1 MTKCFAEA
9 APSVIDGQ
17 GRNQSNAGVAMAGR
31 IGGGFPCLL
40 EADAGRMKV
49 TKLIFPGNPPMI
61 TMMSPLTVEG
71 KRLDV
76 PAHLAELTRFVEA
89 AARDGLPAHE
99 MERGLWQALLRLGH
113 DLQAQYFALAGDGD
127 CGETLTLADGR
138 VVKRLPER
146 HVRPYQSMFGDFA
159 VPRVVYGTREG
170 QRIEAAPLDARLGLP
185 EDQCS
190 YLLRD
195 WNQALVVENPYG
207 QVNVVLGRILG
218 LKQSVASLETMTRT
232 LAGAVAGHEAT
243 RPPAAPATGEQ
254 IVVLS
259 ADGKGVPL
267 RKPAD
272 APVIAAHDHARG
284 PKPDR
289 KKMAV
294 LGAAYQIEPH
304 PRTAM
309 DVVEALFRDPMA
321 KPERLES
328 PRPVPQHKR
337 LCAVLPVAAA
347 VAAALA
353 PPRPAEVI
361 SPWLAEEARRR
372 DPDHQH
378 PWILLM
384 DGQASLWD
392 AAAETLGDAPRVEIL
407 DLLHATGYLWE
418 AVHLFHDPG
427 SDGALKWMKV
437 LVCGLLSGMGTGVIR
452 WLQHLAEQSALPAA
466 TRTRLEQIHGYFER
480 HRDRIHYDRYLAAG
494 YPIASGV
501 IEGACRHVVKDR
513 MERAG
518 MHWTLPGAQALLNL
532 RCVALNDEWEPF
544 INHHIQSETAR
555 LYANIPI
562 QPPSTRLRL
571 VA

>member
-1 MTKCFAEA
+1 M
-9 APSVIDGQ
+9 
-17 GRNQSNAGVAMAGR
+17 
-31 IGGGFPCLL
+31 
-40 EADAGRMKV
+40 
-49 TKLIFPGNPPMI
+49 
-61 TMMSPLTVEG
+61 
-71 KRLDV
+71 
-76 PAHLAELTRFVEA
+76 
-89 AARDGLPAHE
+89 
-99 MERGLWQALLRLGH
+99 
-113 DLQAQYFALAGDGD
+113 
-127 CGETLTLADGR
+127 
-138 VVKRLPER
+138 KRLPE
-146 HVRPYQSMFGDFA
+146 HHPRPYQSIFGDF
-159 VPRVVYGTREG
+159 VLDRVVYGTREG

-185 EDQCS
+185 QDQCS

-195 WNQALVVENPYG
+195 WNQALVVETPYA
-207 QVNVVLGRILG
+207 QVNAVLARILG
-218 LKQSVASLETMTRT
+218 LKQSIASLETMTRT
-232 LAGAVAGHEAT
+232 LAGAVAGYEAA
-243 RPPAAPATGEQ
+243 RPAPAPATGQQ

-272 APVIAAHDHARG
+272 APAIAAHDHARG

-294 LGAAYQIEPH
+294 LGAAYHIEPH
-304 PRTAM
+304 PRTAEA
-309 DVVEALFRDPMA
+309 VVESLFRDPA
-321 KPERLES
+321 APTPVRADRTA
-328 PRPVPQHKR
+328 PRRPVPQQKR
-337 LCAVLPVAAA
+337 VCAVLPVAAA

-353 PPRPAEVI
+353 PPRPADVI
-361 SPWLAEEARRR
+361 FPWLAAEARRR
-372 DPDHQH
+372 DPDHQR
-378 PWILLM
+378 PWVLLM
-384 DGQASLWD
+384 DGQPSLWD
-392 AAAETLGDAPRVEIL
+392 AAAATLGEAPRVEIL

-437 LVCGLLSGMGTGVIR
+437 LVLGLLSGMGTGVIR
-452 WLQHLAEQSALPAA
+452 WLQHLAEQSELPAA
-466 TRTRLEQIHGYFER
+466 TRTRLAEIHGYFDR

-544 INHHIQSETAR
+544 MNHHIQSETAR

-562 QPPSTRLRL
+562 QPQSTRLRL

>member
-1 MTKCFAEA
+1 M
-9 APSVIDGQ
+9 
-17 GRNQSNAGVAMAGR
+17 R
-31 IGGGFPCLL
+31 
-40 EADAGRMKV
+40 
-49 TKLIFPGNPPMI
+49 
-61 TMMSPLTVEG
+61 MMSPLTVEG
-71 KRLDV
+71 KPLDV
-76 PAHLAELTRFVEA
+76 AARLAELTGFVSD

-99 MERGLWQALLRLGH
+99 LERGVWQYLLRLGH
-113 DLQAQYFALAGDGD
+113 ELQGQYFALAGDGD
-127 CGETLTLADGR
+127 CGETLKLADGQ
-138 VVKRLPER
+138 VVRRLPEP
-146 HVRPYQSMFGDFA
+146 HSRPYQSIFGDFTLE
-159 VPRVVYGTREG
+159 RVVYGTREG
-170 QRIEAAPLDARLGLP
+170 QRIEAVPLDARLGLP
-185 EDQCS
+185 EDRCS

-207 QVNVVLGRILG
+207 QVDAVLGRILG

-232 LAGAVAGHEAT
+232 LAGAVAGYEAT
-243 RPPAAPATGEQ
+243 RPPAAPATGAQ

-272 APVIAAHDHARG
+272 APAIAAHDHARG

-294 LGAAYQIEPH
+294 LGAAYHIEPH
-304 PRTAM
+304 SRTAEA
-309 DVVEALFRDPMA
+309 VVESLFRDPTVPSA
-321 KPERLES
+321 RPEAR
-328 PRPVPQHKR
+328 RPVPQQKR
-337 LCAVLPVAAA
+337 VCAVLPVAAA
-347 VAAALA
+347 VAEALA
-353 PPRPAEVI
+353 PPRPVEVVF
-361 SPWLAEEARRR
+361 PWLQAEARHR

-378 PWILLM
+378 PWVLLM

-392 AAAETLGDAPRVEIL
+392 AAAATLGDAPRVEIL
-407 DLLHATGYLWE
+407 DVLHATGYLWE

-427 SDGALKWMKV
+427 SAMAQKWMKLLV
-437 LVCGLLSGMGTGVIR
+437 LGLLRGMGTGVIR
-452 WLQHLAEQSALPAA
+452 WLQHLAAQNELPAA
-466 TRTRLEQIHGYFER
+466 TRTRLAQIHDYFDR

-544 INHHIQSETAR
+544 MNHHIQSETAR

-562 QPPSTRLRL
+562 KPKSAHLRL

>member
-1 MTKCFAEA
+1 M
-9 APSVIDGQ
+9 
-17 GRNQSNAGVAMAGR
+17 
-31 IGGGFPCLL
+31 
-40 EADAGRMKV
+40 
-49 TKLIFPGNPPMI
+49 
-61 TMMSPLTVEG
+61 TMMWPLPAPG
-71 KRLDV
+71 KGLDV
-76 PAHLAELTRFVEA
+76 AARLAELTGVVEA
-89 AARDGLPAHE
+89 AARDGLPAHVLE
-99 MERGLWQALLRLGH
+99 QSLWHHLLRLGR
-113 DLQAQYFALAGDGD
+113 DLQAAYFALAGDGD
-127 CGETLTLADGR
+127 CGATLPLADGR
-138 VVKRLPER
+138 VVKRLPE
-146 HVRPYQSMFGDFA
+146 HHPRPYQSIFGDFILE
-159 VPRVVYGTREG
+159 RVVYGTREG

-185 EDQCS
+185 EDRCS

-207 QVNVVLGRILG
+207 QVDVVLGRILG

-232 LAGAVAGHEAT
+232 LAGAVAGYEAT
-243 RPPAAPATGEQ
+243 RPAPAPATGEQ

-272 APVIAAHDHARG
+272 APAIAAHDHARG

-294 LGAAYQIEPH
+294 LGAAYHIEPH
-304 PRTAM
+304 PRTAEA
-309 DVVEALFRDPMA
+309 VVESLFRDPA
-321 KPERLES
+321 APTPGRADRTA
-328 PRPVPQHKR
+328 PRRPVPQHKR
-337 LCAVLPVAAA
+337 VCAVLPVAAA
-347 VAAALA
+347 VAEALA
-353 PPRPAEVI
+353 PPRPADVI
-361 SPWLAEEARRR
+361 FPWLAEEARRR

-378 PWILLM
+378 PWVLLM
-384 DGQASLWD
+384 DGQPSLWD
-392 AAAETLGDAPRVEIL
+392 AAAATLGDAPRVEIL

-427 SDGALKWMKV
+427 SDLALKWMKLLV
-437 LVCGLLSGMGTGVIR
+437 LGLLSGMGTEVIR
-452 WLQHLAEQSALPAA
+452 WLQHLAEQSELPAA
-466 TRTRLEQIHGYFER
+466 TRTRLEQIHGYFDR

>member
-1 MTKCFAEA
+1 
-9 APSVIDGQ
+9 
-17 GRNQSNAGVAMAGR
+17 
-31 IGGGFPCLL
+31 
-40 EADAGRMKV
+40 
-49 TKLIFPGNPPMI
+49 MI
-61 TMMSPLTVEG
+61 IMMSPLPAQG
-71 KRLDV
+71 KGLDRS
-76 PAHLAELTRFVEA
+76 ARLAELTGFVEA

-99 MERGLWQALLRLGH
+99 LERGLWPYLLRLGH
-113 DLQAQYFALAGDGD
+113 DLQAEYFALAGDGD
-127 CGETLTLADGR
+127 CGETLTLADGQ
-138 VVKRLPER
+138 VVKRLPE
-146 HVRPYQSMFGDFA
+146 HHPRPYQSIFGDF
-159 VPRVVYGTREG
+159 VLDRVVYGTREG

-185 EDQCS
+185 EDPCS
-190 YLLRD
+190 FLLRD

-207 QVNVVLGRILG
+207 QVNAVLERILG

-232 LAGAVAGHEAT
+232 LAGAVAGYEAT
-243 RPPAAPATGEQ
+243 RPAAAPATGGQ

-267 RKPAD
+267 RQPAD
-272 APVIAAHDHARG
+272 APAIAAHDHARG

-294 LGAAYQIEPH
+294 LGAAYHIEPH
-304 PRTAM
+304 SRTAEA
-309 DVVEALFRDPMA
+309 VVESLFRDPTA
-321 KPERLES
+321 PPARLEAR
-328 PRPVPQHKR
+328 RPVPQHKR
-337 LCAVLPVAAA
+337 VCAVLPVAAA

-353 PPRPAEVI
+353 PPRPADVI
-361 SPWLAEEARRR
+361 FPWLAEEARRR
-372 DPDHQH
+372 DPDHHH
-378 PWILLM
+378 PWVLLM

-392 AAAETLGDAPRVEIL
+392 AAAATLGEAPRVEIL

-427 SDGALKWMKV
+427 SEMALKWMKLLV
-437 LVCGLLSGMGTGVIR
+437 LGLLSGMGTGVIG
-452 WLQHLAEQSALPAA
+452 WLQYLAEQNELPAA

-532 RCVALNDEWEPF
+532 RCVALNDEWDPF
-544 INHHIQSETAR
+544 MNHYIHQETTR
-555 LYANIPI
+555 LYANCPVK
-562 QPPSTRLRL
+562 PKLPHLRL

>member
-1 MTKCFAEA
+1 M
-9 APSVIDGQ
+9 
-17 GRNQSNAGVAMAGR
+17 
-31 IGGGFPCLL
+31 
-40 EADAGRMKV
+40 
-49 TKLIFPGNPPMI
+49 
-61 TMMSPLTVEG
+61 TMMWPLPVEG
-71 KRLDV
+71 KRLEV
-76 PAHLAELTRFVEA
+76 AARVAQLTRLVTD

-99 MERGLWQALLRLGH
+99 LERGLWHSLLRLGH
-113 DLQAQYFALAGDGD
+113 ELQAEYFALAGDGD

-138 VVKRLPER
+138 VVKRLPEP
-146 HVRPYQSMFGDFA
+146 HGRPYRSIFGDFRLE
-159 VPRVVYGTREG
+159 RVVYGTREG
-170 QRIEAAPLDARLGLP
+170 QRIEAVPLDARLGLP
-185 EDQCS
+185 DDKCS
-190 YLLRD
+190 YVLQD
-195 WNQALVVENPYG
+195 WNQALVVENPYA
-207 QVNVVLGRILG
+207 QVDAALERILG
-218 LKQSVASLETMTRT
+218 LQQSVASLETMTRT
-232 LAGAVAGHEAT
+232 LAGAVAGYEAA
-243 RPPAAPATGEQ
+243 RPAAAPATGAQ

-272 APVIAAHDHARG
+272 APAIAAHDHVRG

-304 PRTAM
+304 GRTPLA
-309 DVVEALFRDPMA
+309 VVEALFRDPPA
-321 KPERLES
+321 PAPADRTG
-328 PRPVPQHKR
+328 PRRPVPQQKR
-337 LCAVLPVAAA
+337 VCAVLPVATA
-347 VAAALA
+347 VAEALA
-353 PPRPAEVI
+353 PPRPVEVI
-361 SPWLAEEARRR
+361 FPWLQAEARRR

-378 PWILLM
+378 PWVLLM
-384 DGQASLWD
+384 DGQASLWE
-392 AAAETLGDAPRVEIL
+392 AAAATLGEAPRVEIL

-427 SDGALKWMKV
+427 SDGALKWMNV
-437 LVCGLLSGMGTGVIR
+437 LVLGLLSGMGTGVIR
-452 WLQHLAEQSALPAA
+452 WLQHLAEQSELPAA
-466 TRTRLEQIHGYFER
+466 TRTRLEQIHGYFDR

-532 RCVALNDEWEPF
+532 RGVALNDEWEPF
-544 INHHIQSETAR
+544 MSHHIQSETAR

-562 QPPSTRLRL
+562 KPQSAHLRL

>member
-1 MTKCFAEA
+1 M
-9 APSVIDGQ
+9 
-17 GRNQSNAGVAMAGR
+17 
-31 IGGGFPCLL
+31 
-40 EADAGRMKV
+40 
-49 TKLIFPGNPPMI
+49 
-61 TMMSPLTVEG
+61 TMMWPLPAQG
-71 KRLDV
+71 KGLEVAAR
-76 PAHLAELTRFVEA
+76 LAELTGFVTD

-99 MERGLWQALLRLGH
+99 LERGLWQYLLRLGH
-113 DLQAQYFALAGDGD
+113 ELQAEYFALAGDGD

-138 VVKRLPER
+138 VVKRLPEPHR
-146 HVRPYQSMFGDFA
+146 RPYRSIFGDFILE
-159 VPRVVYGTREG
+159 RVVYGMREG

-185 EDQCS
+185 EGKCS
-190 YLLRD
+190 YVLQD
-195 WNQALVVENPYG
+195 WNQALIVEAPFD
-207 QVNVVLGRILG
+207 QVNAMLERMLG
-218 LKQSVASLETMTRT
+218 LNQSVASLEAMTRT
-232 LAGAVAGHEAT
+232 LAGAVAGYEAA
-243 RPPAAPATGEQ
+243 RSPAAPATGAQ

-259 ADGKGVPL
+259 ADGKGVPM

-272 APVIAAHDHARG
+272 APAIAAHDHARG

-294 LGAAYQIEPH
+294 LGAAYLIEPH
-304 PRTAM
+304 VRTPAA
-309 DVVEALFRDPMA
+309 VVDALFRDPA
-321 KPERLES
+321 APVGR
-328 PRPVPQHKR
+328 PGPRRPVPPEKR
-337 LCAVLPVAAA
+337 VCAVLPVAAA
-347 VAAALA
+347 VAEALA
-353 PPRPAEVI
+353 PPRPAEVVF
-361 SPWLAEEARRR
+361 PWLAAEAHRR

-378 PWILLM
+378 PWVVLM
-384 DGQASLWD
+384 DGQASLWEV
-392 AAAETLGDAPRVEIL
+392 AAATLGDAPRVEIL

-427 SDGALKWMKV
+427 SAMALKWMKLLV
-437 LVCGLLSGMGTGVIR
+437 LGLLGGMGTGVLR
-452 WLQHLAEQSALPAA
+452 WLQHLAEQSELPAA
-466 TRTRLEQIHGYFER
+466 TRTRLEQIHDYFDR

-562 QPPSTRLRL
+562 KPQSAHLRL

>member
-1 MTKCFAEA
+1 M
-9 APSVIDGQ
+9 
-17 GRNQSNAGVAMAGR
+17 
-31 IGGGFPCLL
+31 
-40 EADAGRMKV
+40 
-49 TKLIFPGNPPMI
+49 MI
-61 TMMSPLTVEG
+61 MSPLTGEG
-71 KRLDV
+71 KPLDV
-76 PAHLAELTRFVEA
+76 SARLAELTGFVYE

-99 MERGLWQALLRLGH
+99 LERGLWSRLLQLGH
-113 DLQAQYFALAGDGD
+113 ELQAAYFALAGDGD
-127 CGETLTLADGR
+127 CGETLILADGR
-138 VVKRLPER
+138 AVKRLPTR
-146 HVRPYQSMFGDFA
+146 HGRPYRSMFGDFTLE
-159 VPRVVYGTREG
+159 RVVYGTREG
-170 QRIEAAPLDARLGLP
+170 QAIAAVPLDARLGLP
-185 EDQCS
+185 EGKFS
-190 YLLRD
+190 YLLQD
-195 WNQALVVENPYG
+195 WDQALAVENPYG
-207 QVNVVLGRILG
+207 QVDAVLARILG
-218 LKQSVASLETMTRT
+218 LKQSVASLEAMTRT
-232 LAGAVAGHEAT
+232 LGDAVAGYEAA
-243 RPPAAPATGEQ
+243 RPPAAPATGGQ

-272 APVIAAHDHARG
+272 APAIAAHDHARG

-294 LGAAYQIEPH
+294 LGTAYQIAPH
-304 PRTAM
+304 PRAAAA
-309 DVVEALFRDPMA
+309 VVESLFRDPA
-321 KPERLES
+321 TRAERPAI

-347 VAAALA
+347 VAEALT
-353 PPRPAEVI
+353 PPRPAAVVF
-361 SPWLAEEARRR
+361 PWLRAEARQR
-372 DPDHQH
+372 DPDHRQT
-378 PWILLM
+378 WVLLM
-384 DGQASLWD
+384 DGQPALWEV
-392 AAAETLGDAPRVEIL
+392 AAATLGDAPRVEIL

-427 SDGALKWMKV
+427 SAMALKWMKLLV
-437 LVCGLLSGMGTGVIR
+437 LGLLSGMGTGVIR
-452 WLQHLAEQSALPAA
+452 WLQHLAEQGGLPAA
-466 TRTRLEQIHGYFER
+466 ARARLEQIHGYFDR

-544 INHHIQSETAR
+544 MNHHIQTETAR

>member
-1 MTKCFAEA
+1 MMRMT
-9 APSVIDGQ
+9 
-17 GRNQSNAGVAMAGR
+17 
-31 IGGGFPCLL
+31 
-40 EADAGRMKV
+40 
-49 TKLIFPGNPPMI
+49 
-61 TMMSPLTVEG
+61 PLTVEG
-71 KRLDV
+71 KPLDV
-76 PAHLAELTRFVEA
+76 AARLAELTGFVTD

-99 MERGLWQALLRLGH
+99 LERGLWRSLLQLGH
-113 DLQAQYFALAGDGD
+113 ELQAAYFALAGDGD

-138 VVKRLPER
+138 VVKRLPDP
-146 HVRPYQSMFGDFA
+146 HSRPYQSIFGDFA

-185 EDQCS
+185 EERCS

-195 WNQALVVENPYG
+195 WNQALVVENPYA
-207 QVNVVLGRILG
+207 QVDAVLERILG
-218 LKQSVASLETMTRT
+218 FKQSVASLETMTRT
-232 LAGAVAGHEAT
+232 LAGAVAGYEAA
-243 RPPAAPATGEQ
+243 RPPAAPATGAQ

-272 APVIAAHDHARG
+272 APAIAAHDHARG

-304 PRTAM
+304 VRTPVA
-309 DVVEALFRDPMA
+309 VVEALFRDPA
-321 KPERLES
+321 AAPAPADRTG
-328 PRPVPQHKR
+328 PRRPVPQEKR
-337 LCAVLPVAAA
+337 VCAVLPVATA
-347 VAAALA
+347 VAEALA
-353 PPRPAEVI
+353 PPRPVEVI
-361 SPWLAEEARRR
+361 FPWLQAEARRR

-378 PWILLM
+378 SWVLLM
-384 DGQASLWD
+384 DGQTSLWD
-392 AAAETLGDAPRVEIL
+392 AAAATLGDAPRVEIL

-427 SDGALKWMKV
+427 SDLALKWMKV
-437 LVCGLLSGMGTGVIR
+437 LTLGLLSGMGTGVIC
-452 WLQHLAEQSALPAA
+452 WLQHLAEQSELPAA
-466 TRTRLEQIHGYFER
+466 PRTRLAQIHDYFDH
-480 HRDRIHYDRYLAAG
+480 HRDRIHYDQYLAAG

-544 INHHIQSETAR
+544 MNHYIQHETAR
-555 LYANIPI
+555 LYANIPV
-562 QPPSTRLRL
+562 QPKAAHLRL

>member
-1 MTKCFAEA
+1 M
-9 APSVIDGQ
+9 
-17 GRNQSNAGVAMAGR
+17 
-31 IGGGFPCLL
+31 
-40 EADAGRMKV
+40 
-49 TKLIFPGNPPMI
+49 
-61 TMMSPLTVEG
+61 TMMWPLAVEG
-71 KRLDV
+71 KGLDV
-76 PAHLAELTRFVEA
+76 AARLAALTGFVQA

-99 MERGLWQALLRLGH
+99 LERGLWQCLLQLGH
-113 DLQAQYFALAGDGD
+113 DLQAAYFALAGDGD
-127 CGETLTLADGR
+127 CGARLRLADGR
-138 VVKRLPER
+138 VVKRLAEP
-146 HVRPYQSMFGDFA
+146 HCRPYRSMFGDF
-159 VPRVVYGTREG
+159 VLERVVYGTREG

-195 WNQALVVENPYG
+195 WSQALVVEAPYG
-207 QVNVVLGRILG
+207 QVNAVLARMLG
-218 LKQSVASLETMTRT
+218 LKQSVAGLETMTRT

-243 RPPAAPATGEQ
+243 RPAAAPATGEQ

-272 APVIAAHDHARG
+272 APAIAAHDHARG

-294 LGAAYQIEPH
+294 LGAAYQIDPY
-304 PRTAM
+304 PRTAEA
-309 DVVEALFRDPMA
+309 VIAALFRDPA
-321 KPERLES
+321 TAAPTDRIG
-328 PRPVPQHKR
+328 PRRPVPQRKR
-337 LCAVLPVAAA
+337 VCAVLPVAAA

-353 PPRPAEVI
+353 PPRPVEVI
-361 SPWLAEEARRR
+361 FPWLRAEARRR

-378 PWILLM
+378 PWVLLM
-384 DGQASLWD
+384 DGQASLWE
-392 AAAETLGDAPRVEIL
+392 AAAATLGEAPRVEIL

-437 LVCGLLSGMGTGVIR
+437 LVLGLLSGMGTRVIR
-452 WLQHLAEQSALPAA
+452 WLQHLAEQSELPAA
-466 TRTRLEQIHGYFER
+466 TRTRLEQIHDYFDR

-518 MHWTLPGAQALLNL
+518 MHWTLPAAQALLNL

-544 INHHIQSETAR
+544 MNHYIHQETAR

-562 QPPSTRLRL
+562 KPQSAHLRL

>member
-1 MTKCFAEA
+1 MKMRMT
-9 APSVIDGQ
+9 
-17 GRNQSNAGVAMAGR
+17 
-31 IGGGFPCLL
+31 
-40 EADAGRMKV
+40 
-49 TKLIFPGNPPMI
+49 
-61 TMMSPLTVEG
+61 PLTGEG
-71 KRLDV
+71 KPLDV
-76 PAHLAELTRFVEA
+76 AARLAELTGLVEA

-99 MERGLWQALLRLGH
+99 LERGLWQQLLRLGH
-113 DLQAQYFALAGDGD
+113 ELQAQYFALAGDGD

-138 VVKRLPER
+138 VVKRLPEP
-146 HVRPYQSMFGDFA
+146 HSRPYQSIFGDFA
-159 VPRVVYGTREG
+159 VPRVVYSTREG

-185 EDQCS
+185 QGKCS
-190 YLLRD
+190 YLRRD
-195 WNQALVVENPYG
+195 WNQALVVEAPFD
-207 QVNVVLGRILG
+207 QVNAMLERMLG

-232 LAGAVAGHEAT
+232 LAGAVAGYEAT
-243 RPPAAPATGEQ
+243 RPLAAPATGAQ
-254 IVVLS
+254 LVVLS

-294 LGAAYQIEPH
+294 LGAAYQIDPY
-304 PRTAM
+304 PRTPLA
-309 DVVEALFRDPMA
+309 VVEALFHDPA
-321 KPERLES
+321 TAAPDR
-328 PRPVPQHKR
+328 PAPRRPVPQEKR
-337 LCAVLPVAAA
+337 VCAVLPVAAA
-347 VAAALA
+347 VTEAVA
-353 PPRPAEVI
+353 PPRPVEVI
-361 SPWLAEEARRR
+361 FPWLQAEACRR
-372 DPDHQH
+372 DPDHHH
-378 PWILLM
+378 PWVVLM
-384 DGQASLWD
+384 DGQASLWE
-392 AAAETLGDAPRVEIL
+392 AAAATLGEAPRVEIL

-427 SDGALKWMKV
+427 SAMAQKWMKV
-437 LVCGLLSGMGTGVIR
+437 LTLGLLSGMGTGVIH
-452 WLQHLAEQSALPAA
+452 WLQHLAEQSKLPAA
-466 TRTRLEQIHGYFER
+466 TRTRLAQIHDYFDR

-544 INHHIQSETAR
+544 MNHHIHQETTR

-562 QPPSTRLRL
+562 QSPSTRLRL

>member
-1 MTKCFAEA
+1 M
-9 APSVIDGQ
+9 
-17 GRNQSNAGVAMAGR
+17 R
-31 IGGGFPCLL
+31 
-40 EADAGRMKV
+40 
-49 TKLIFPGNPPMI
+49 
-61 TMMSPLTVEG
+61 MMSPLIVEG
-71 KRLDV
+71 KPLDV
-76 PAHLAELTRFVEA
+76 AARLAELTGFVSD

-99 MERGLWQALLRLGH
+99 LERGLWQYLLRWGH
-113 DLQAQYFALAGDGD
+113 ELQGQYFALAGDGD
-127 CGETLTLADGR
+127 CGETLKLADGQ
-138 VVKRLPER
+138 VVRRLPEP
-146 HVRPYQSMFGDFA
+146 HSRPYQSIFGDFTLE
-159 VPRVVYGTREG
+159 RVVYGTREG
-170 QRIEAAPLDARLGLP
+170 QRIEAVPLDARLGLP
-185 EDQCS
+185 EDRCS

-207 QVNVVLGRILG
+207 QVDAVLGRILG

-232 LAGAVAGHEAT
+232 LAGAVAGYEAT
-243 RPPAAPATGEQ
+243 RPPAAPATGAQ

-272 APVIAAHDHARG
+272 APAIAAHDHARG

-294 LGAAYQIEPH
+294 LGAAYHIEPH
-304 PRTAM
+304 SRTAEA
-309 DVVEALFRDPMA
+309 VVESLFRDPTVPSA
-321 KPERLES
+321 RPEAR
-328 PRPVPQHKR
+328 RPVPQQKR
-337 LCAVLPVAAA
+337 VCAVLPVAAA
-347 VAAALA
+347 VAEDLA
-353 PPRPAEVI
+353 PPRPVEVVF
-361 SPWLAEEARRR
+361 PWLQAEARHR

-378 PWILLM
+378 PWVLLM

-392 AAAETLGDAPRVEIL
+392 AAAATLGDAPRVEIL
-407 DLLHATGYLWE
+407 DVLHATGYLWE

-427 SDGALKWMKV
+427 STMAQKWMKLLV
-437 LVCGLLSGMGTGVIR
+437 LGLLRGMGTGVIR
-452 WLQHLAEQSALPAA
+452 WLQHLAAQNELPAA
-466 TRTRLEQIHGYFER
+466 TRTRLAQIHDYFDR

-544 INHHIQSETAR
+544 MNHHIQSETAR

-562 QPPSTRLRL
+562 KPKSAHLRL

>member
-1 MTKCFAEA
+1 MT
-9 APSVIDGQ
+9 
-17 GRNQSNAGVAMAGR
+17 
-31 IGGGFPCLL
+31 
-40 EADAGRMKV
+40 
-49 TKLIFPGNPPMI
+49 
-61 TMMSPLTVEG
+61 PLTVEG
-71 KRLDV
+71 QPLDV
-76 PAHLAELTRFVEA
+76 AARLAELTGFVTD

-99 MERGLWQALLRLGH
+99 LERGLWRSLLQLGH
-113 DLQAQYFALAGDGD
+113 ELQAAYFALAGDGD

-138 VVKRLPER
+138 VVKRLPEP
-146 HVRPYQSMFGDFA
+146 HGRPYRSIFGDFTLE
-159 VPRVVYGTREG
+159 RVVYGTREG
-170 QRIEAAPLDARLGLP
+170 QRIAAAPLDARLGLP
-185 EDQCS
+185 EGQCS
-190 YLLRD
+190 YLLQN
-195 WNQALVVENPYG
+195 WNQALVVENPYA
-207 QVNVVLGRILG
+207 QVDAVLERILG
-218 LKQSVASLETMTRT
+218 FNQSVASLETMTRT
-232 LAGAVAGHEAT
+232 LAGAVAGYEAA
-243 RPPAAPATGEQ
+243 RSSAAPATGAQ

-259 ADGKGVPL
+259 ADGKGVPV

-272 APVIAAHDHARG
+272 APAIAAHDHARG

-294 LGAAYQIEPH
+294 LGAAYLIEPH
-304 PRTAM
+304 VRTPAA
-309 DVVEALFRDPMA
+309 VVDALFRDPA
-321 KPERLES
+321 APVGR
-328 PRPVPQHKR
+328 PGPRRPVPQEKR
-337 LCAVLPVAAA
+337 VCAVLPVAAA
-347 VAAALA
+347 VAEALA
-353 PPRPAEVI
+353 PPRPAEVVF
-361 SPWLAEEARRR
+361 PWLAAEAHRR

-378 PWILLM
+378 PWVVLM
-384 DGQASLWD
+384 DGQASLWEV
-392 AAAETLGDAPRVEIL
+392 AAATLGDAPRVEIL

-427 SDGALKWMKV
+427 SAMALKWMKLLV
-437 LVCGLLSGMGTGVIR
+437 LGLLGGMGTGVLR
-452 WLQHLAEQSALPAA
+452 WLQHLAEQSELPAA
-466 TRTRLEQIHGYFER
+466 TRTRLEQIHDYFDR

-562 QPPSTRLRL
+562 KPQSAHLRL

>member
-1 MTKCFAEA
+1 M
-9 APSVIDGQ
+9 
-17 GRNQSNAGVAMAGR
+17 
-31 IGGGFPCLL
+31 
-40 EADAGRMKV
+40 
-49 TKLIFPGNPPMI
+49 
-61 TMMSPLTVEG
+61 TMMWPLPAQG
-71 KRLDV
+71 KGLDV
-76 PAHLAELTRFVEA
+76 AAHLAELTGLVET
-89 AARDGLPAHE
+89 AAREGLPAHE
-99 MERGLWQALLRLGH
+99 LERGLWQHLLRLGH

-138 VVKRLPER
+138 GVQRLPEL
-146 HVRPYQSMFGDFA
+146 HSRPYQSVFGDFA

-185 EDQCS
+185 QDRCS

-195 WNQALVVENPYG
+195 WNQALVVETPYA
-207 QVNVVLGRILG
+207 QVNAVLARILG
-218 LKQSVASLETMTRT
+218 LKQSVASLETMTQT
-232 LAGAVAGHEAT
+232 LAGAVAGYEAA
-243 RPPAAPATGEQ
+243 RPAPAPGQQ

-272 APVIAAHDHARG
+272 APAIAAHDHARG

-294 LGAAYQIEPH
+294 LGAAYHIEPH
-304 PRTAM
+304 PRTAEA
-309 DVVEALFRDPMA
+309 VVESLFRDPA
-321 KPERLES
+321 APVRADRTA
-328 PRPVPQHKR
+328 PRRPVPRQKR
-337 LCAVLPVAAA
+337 VCAVLPVAAA

-353 PPRPAEVI
+353 PPRPAAVI
-361 SPWLAEEARRR
+361 FPWLAEEARRR

-378 PWILLM
+378 PWVLLM
-384 DGQASLWD
+384 DGQASLWEV
-392 AAAETLGDAPRVEIL
+392 AAATLGDAPRVEIL

-427 SDGALKWMKV
+427 SEMALKWMKV
-437 LVCGLLSGMGTGVIR
+437 LVLGLLSGMGTGVIR
-452 WLQHLAEQSALPAA
+452 WLQHLAEQSELPAA
-466 TRTRLEQIHGYFER
+466 TRTRLAEIHGYFDR

-562 QPPSTRLRL
+562 QPHSTRLRL

>member
-1 MTKCFAEA
+1 M
-9 APSVIDGQ
+9 
-17 GRNQSNAGVAMAGR
+17 
-31 IGGGFPCLL
+31 
-40 EADAGRMKV
+40 
-49 TKLIFPGNPPMI
+49 
-61 TMMSPLTVEG
+61 TMMWPLPVEG

-76 PAHLAELTRFVEA
+76 AARVAQLTGFVTD

-99 MERGLWQALLRLGH
+99 LERGLWQSLRRRGH
-113 DLQAQYFALAGDGD
+113 DLQAEYFALAGDGD
-127 CGETLTLADGR
+127 CGETLTLADGQG
-138 VVKRLPER
+138 VKRLPEP
-146 HVRPYQSMFGDFA
+146 HSRPYRSIFGDFTLE
-159 VPRVVYGTREG
+159 RVVYGTREG

-185 EDQCS
+185 EGKCS
-190 YLLRD
+190 YLLQD
-195 WNQALVVENPYG
+195 WNQALVVENPYA
-207 QVNVVLGRILG
+207 QVDAVLERILG
-218 LKQSVASLETMTRT
+218 LQQSVASLETMTRT
-232 LAGAVAGHEAT
+232 LAGAVAGYEAT
-243 RPPAAPATGEQ
+243 RPAAAPATGAQ

-272 APVIAAHDHARG
+272 APAIAAHDHARG

-304 PRTAM
+304 VRTPLA
-309 DVVEALFRDPMA
+309 VVEALFRDPA
-321 KPERLES
+321 TPAPADRTA
-328 PRPVPQHKR
+328 PRRPVPQQKR
-337 LCAVLPVAAA
+337 VCAVLPVAAA

-353 PPRPAEVI
+353 PPRPVEVI
-361 SPWLAEEARRR
+361 FPWLQAAARRR
-372 DPDHQH
+372 APDHPH
-378 PWILLM
+378 SWVLLM
-384 DGQASLWD
+384 DGQTSLWD
-392 AAAETLGDAPRVEIL
+392 AAAATLGDAPRVEIL

-427 SDGALKWMKV
+427 SDLALKWMKV
-437 LVCGLLSGMGTGVIR
+437 LTLGLLSGMGTGVIC
-452 WLQHLAEQSALPAA
+452 WLQHLAEQSELPAA
-466 TRTRLEQIHGYFER
+466 TRTRLEQIHGYFDR
-480 HRDRIHYDRYLAAG
+480 HRDRIHYDQYLAAG

-544 INHHIQSETAR
+544 MNHHIQSETAR

-562 QPPSTRLRL
+562 KPKSAHLRL